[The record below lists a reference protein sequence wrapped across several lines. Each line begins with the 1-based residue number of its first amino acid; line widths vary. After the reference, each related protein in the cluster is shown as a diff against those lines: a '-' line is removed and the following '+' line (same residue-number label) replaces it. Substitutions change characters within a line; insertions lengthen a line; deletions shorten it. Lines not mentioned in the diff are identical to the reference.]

1 MKQIIG
7 DNILITQDQ
16 LPMVAIPSMNDMHLE
31 EMLIINKL
39 ESAAR
44 ANKVDEVLATIKEL
58 LAHTEIHYA
67 NENELMAKVD
77 FPEFAVHKA
86 EHDRHLKELTSL
98 VKYFS
103 ERGES
108 NAILAYIEG
117 NLIGWSLHHVETM
130 DADMAKYVTEAT
142 K

>member
-1 MKQIIG
+1 M
-7 DNILITQDQ
+7 ITQDQ
-16 LPMVAIPSMNDMHLE
+16 LPMVAIPSMNDTHLE

-44 ANKVDEVLATIKEL
+44 SNKVQEVLATIKEL
-58 LAHTEIHYA
+58 LAHTEIHFA
-67 NENELMAKVD
+67 NENELMIKAD
-77 FPEFAVHKA
+77 FPDLAAHKA
-86 EHDRHLKELTSL
+86 EHDRHLHELNSL

-117 NLIGWSLHHVETM
+117 NLIGWSIHHIETM
-130 DADMAKYVTEAT
+130 DADMAKYVKENSNT
-142 K
+142 